1 MKKTRTKDEKII
13 LKTKKNF
20 VILVTSIIAIFFIA
34 IDVSYAIYLKATD
47 SQNLE
52 KLYTVA
58 FDVYFKDDKPQD
70 IPFGDTHFFTITI
83 DKDNNLTFIRGEENY
98 SDFVIENKE
107 TLLANNQGQIGYIF
121 YEKKDAASFPQ
132 GATIDANVKYVLV
145 GIDRTI
151 VANSNINSFV
161 IISLILLVSLVVI
174 YIIVNFL
181 SARILKPIKDNL
193 DKQKE
198 FIADASHE
206 LKTPVTI
213 INANAT
219 ILKNENKDNKWIDNI
234 LDETK
239 NMNGLIG
246 DMISLAKV
254 EEQKPVLEKEDISSI
269 ITYITLSFEPV
280 AFEQHINFVENIE
293 ENIELVCNE
302 KDIQKIAKILLDN
315 AIKYVSKN
323 GNIEINLKKEKNQIL
338 LSVYNTGCT
347 IEDKDREKVF
357 DRFYRDDNSRNSEQT
372 KGSGLGLAILK
383 EICDKYHYSVS
394 IDSKMNDF
402 FKISVIIK

>member
-13 LKTKKNF
+13 LKTKRNF

-70 IPFGDTHFFTITI
+70 IPFGDNHFFTITI

-161 IISLILLVSLVVI
+161 IISLILLVSLIVI

>member
-70 IPFGDTHFFTITI
+70 IPFGDNNFFTITI

-161 IISLILLVSLVVI
+161 IISLILLVSLIVI

-402 FKISVIIK
+402 FRISVIIK

>member
-70 IPFGDTHFFTITI
+70 IPFGDNHFFTITI

>member
-13 LKTKKNF
+13 LKTKRNF

-70 IPFGDTHFFTITI
+70 IPFGDNHFFTITI

-151 VANSNINSFV
+151 VTNSNINSFV

>member
-20 VILVTSIIAIFFIA
+20 VILVTSLIAIFFIA

-70 IPFGDTHFFTITI
+70 IPFGDNHFFTITI

-132 GATIDANVKYVLV
+132 GAAIDANVKYVLV

-161 IISLILLVSLVVI
+161 IISLILLVSLIVI

-234 LDETK
+234 LDEIK

-302 KDIQKIAKILLDN
+302 KDIQKIAKILLEN

>member
-13 LKTKKNF
+13 LKTKRNF

-70 IPFGDTHFFTITI
+70 IPFGDNHFFTITI

-161 IISLILLVSLVVI
+161 IISLILLVSLIVI

-219 ILKNENKDNKWIDNI
+219 ILKNKNKDNKWIDNI

>member
-1 MKKTRTKDEKII
+1 M
-13 LKTKKNF
+13 
-20 VILVTSIIAIFFIA
+20 
-34 IDVSYAIYLKATD
+34 
-47 SQNLE
+47 
-52 KLYTVA
+52 
-58 FDVYFKDDKPQD
+58 
-70 IPFGDTHFFTITI
+70 
-83 DKDNNLTFIRGEENY
+83 
-98 SDFVIENKE
+98 
-107 TLLANNQGQIGYIF
+107 
-121 YEKKDAASFPQ
+121 
-132 GATIDANVKYVLV
+132 
-145 GIDRTI
+145 
-151 VANSNINSFV
+151 
-161 IISLILLVSLVVI
+161 VI

-293 ENIELVCNE
+293 ENIDLVCNE

>member
-13 LKTKKNF
+13 LKTKRNF

-70 IPFGDTHFFTITI
+70 IPFGDNHFFTITI

-372 KGSGLGLAILK
+372 KGSGLGLVILK

>member
-13 LKTKKNF
+13 LKTKRNF

-70 IPFGDTHFFTITI
+70 IPFGDNNFFTITI

-161 IISLILLVSLVVI
+161 IISLILLVSLIVI

-402 FKISVIIK
+402 FRISVIIK

>member
-70 IPFGDTHFFTITI
+70 IPFGDNHFFTITI

-161 IISLILLVSLVVI
+161 IISLILLVSLIVI

-402 FKISVIIK
+402 FRISVIIK